1 MSIHNKQLFTRLQ
14 FTSHPRVDR
23 LIRERSLMNK
33 CGLIH
38 LRSLMIKSS
47 SFSRRTTRYIGYPLQ
62 DPFQGSPQS
71 VLYLTNCFN
80 SWHKTGFRNSFTTF
94 GKNFPWASHD
104 LSFMFV
110 VYAFELIVK
119 VWFEFI
125 VLVLEVHIL
134 FWWLSLTI
142 LVVPLYLS
150 FCIYHLSKHLF
161 LFGCNKIIIKK
172 SNWSCDIF
180 GVFPFSH
187 PQNERNKLGEFE
199 KSLTPSDDRVRLHWI
214 SPYQR
219 FSCFSW

>member
-1 MSIHNKQLFTRLQ
+1 
-14 FTSHPRVDR
+14 
-23 LIRERSLMNK
+23 
-33 CGLIH
+33 
-38 LRSLMIKSS
+38 MIKCSS
-47 SFSRRTTRYIGYPLQ
+47 SSRHTTRYIGYPLQ

-71 VLYLTNCFN
+71 VLYLTNSFN

-94 GKNFPWASHD
+94 GKNFPRVSHV

-150 FCIYHLSKHLF
+150 FCIYHLSKRHMMCVRFENFTGFLYIIVTSWHFSPGFRLF

-172 SNWSCDIF
+172 SNWTCDIF

-187 PQNERNKLGEFE
+187 PQNERNKLGEFG
-199 KSLTPSDDRVRLHWI
+199 KSLTSSDDRVRLHRI